1 MKSIFSGDKSGRTG
15 NRSTKGDILI
25 LVFLILTSG
34 FMALPFAYSLIQ
46 SLKPIQELFIFP
58 PRFYVRNPTFN
69 NYLSLIQYTSNMG
82 VPFLR
87 YLFNS
92 VFVTVTATFFQII
105 TCSMAAFVL
114 SKGRFKYKKVI
125 FTIIVSTLLFSAD
138 VLGIPNFVVVSQLR
152 LINTYFAIILPAIAV
167 PLGAFLMKQFM
178 ETNIPD
184 TLIESAR
191 IDGATVWAIFW
202 KLVMPLVKPAWLTLI
217 IFSFQQIWTREGLQ
231 FIYNESL
238 KVLPTMFRQII
249 AAGVGRSDL
258 AAAATVLIIIPPIIA
273 FVIAQSRVLETMA
286 NSGIK

>member
-1 MKSIFSGDKSGRTG
+1 
-15 NRSTKGDILI
+15 
-25 LVFLILTSG
+25 
-34 FMALPFAYSLIQ
+34 
-46 SLKPIQELFIFP
+46 
-58 PRFYVRNPTFN
+58 
-69 NYLSLIQYTSNMG
+69 
-82 VPFLR
+82 
-87 YLFNS
+87 
-92 VFVTVTATFFQII
+92 
-105 TCSMAAFVL
+105 MAAFVL
-114 SKGRFKYKKVI
+114 SKGRFKYKKII